1 MFKKNIGNIISII
14 GTIATLIFGI
24 YGLFFVPDYV
34 NDAKKEKQ
42 TLANKEIINDI
53 KEIIYSNAKSDS
65 HIVSTLKNGKELKYD
80 ITLQKTNKQ
89 ILVETQED
97 FINDKFLPFKQR
109 MALYSKIDSLKAITP
124 NDDNFEEKKI
134 ENKVSENLIIYTL
147 SIMSL
152 LVSLLLIFKLFFR
165 RKQQINDELEKLFE
179 KIQDINPE
187 ISNEFKSFEIIVAQ
201 TLSELGLDF
210 EDFTINPKDFA
221 FDFLIKL
228 KDKRIGIEIKSKLRL
243 DTLNEIKEQYDNSKL
258 NALVIITNQ
267 ILDFST
273 FNSLFDLTHQKK
285 LTGRKIHLITTNN
298 IDKLK
303 KELIEI
309 LKLEKE

>member
-221 FDFLIKL
+221 FDFLDLIWFTVVLWKV
-228 KDKRIGIEIKSKLRL
+228 
-243 DTLNEIKEQYDNSKL
+243 
-258 NALVIITNQ
+258 VIVTE
-267 ILDFST
+267 SP
-273 FNSLFDLTHQKK
+273 SLCRFPRTSSS
-285 LTGRKIHLITTNN
+285 RF
-298 IDKLK
+298 
-303 KELIEI
+303 
-309 LKLEKE
+309 